1 MNNNP
6 LNAISNDNH
15 HRQDVETIRIDDD
28 NNNNNDSNEI
38 NLRKYL
44 LQDHDNNKFLLL
56 FLTIIGYYIPQ
67 NNDTNT
73 KKILARTWQ
82 IILLLLGGVG
92 LIWHGFIFGISHIA
106 KIKNLYDGDSVASG
120 IFFHIVLLFF
130 TLIVPL
136 SQVFSL
142 IYGLHVYAKRKL
154 DQNIDK
160 KIIQDLL
167 SQRINCTV
175 IFFIIMSLIVIIIQ
189 PCGFSH
195 KMYEADFADYDDN
208 NLKEIGVQT
217 FSLYVLHEFF
227 VLFYNFAITCYL
239 TTLILFTSLTL
250 HEIKLRQERI
260 LEKTKSNTITF
271 QSYKDEKKEITKLN
285 NDSFWTIQI
294 VTITAGLN
302 AIIFV
307 LMMWYWHYFYVITD
321 DTFTYKDMIF
331 FDFKLAPFL
340 LKGIDKYLYFQNY

>member
-1 MNNNP
+1 M
-6 LNAISNDNH
+6 
-15 HRQDVETIRIDDD
+15 
-28 NNNNNDSNEI
+28 
-38 NLRKYL
+38 
-44 LQDHDNNKFLLL
+44 

-106 KIKNLYDGDSVASG
+106 KIKNLYDGDSVASD

-154 DQNIDK
+154 DQNIDTL
-160 KIIQDLL
+160 IIRNQ
-167 SQRINCTV
+167 SFQRILFQRIKCTV

-195 KMYEADFADYDDN
+195 KIYEADFADYDDN

-217 FSLYVLHEFF
+217 FSLYILHEFF

-239 TTLILFTSLTL
+239 TTLMLFTSLTL

-260 LEKTKSNTITF
+260 LAETKSNTITF
-271 QSYKDEKKEITKLN
+271 QSYKKEKKK
-285 NDSFWTIQI
+285 
-294 VTITAGLN
+294 
-302 AIIFV
+302 
-307 LMMWYWHYFYVITD
+307 
-321 DTFTYKDMIF
+321 
-331 FDFKLAPFL
+331 
-340 LKGIDKYLYFQNY
+340 